1 MMALHLDIY
10 RSDWNDS
17 ANIFHGREYIT
28 VVNIPGPFEPQPS
41 DAVALLEQHAPGA
54 CRLVPAELIGSE
66 WIPLEGMT
74 NGGTYAATSDSRFNE
89 TMREL
94 LGSNFYGAVA
104 VHDRLHWSYEA
115 ASYE

>member
-17 ANIFHGREYIT
+17 ANIFHGREYVT

-66 WIPLEGMT
+66 WKPLEGMT
-74 NGGTYAATSDSRFNE
+74 NGGTYAATSDSRFDE

-94 LGSNFYGAVA
+94 LGGNFYGAVA
-104 VHDRLHWSYEA
+104 VHDRLHWNFEA
-115 ASYE
+115 AN

>member
-1 MMALHLDIY
+1 MMALHLYIY

-17 ANIFHGREYIT
+17 ANIFHGRECIT

-41 DAVALLEQHAPGA
+41 DAVALLEQHVPGA

-66 WIPLEGMT
+66 WKPLEGMT
-74 NGGTYAATSDSRFNE
+74 NGGTYAATSDSRFE
-89 TMREL
+89 EAMREL
-94 LGSNFYGAVA
+94 LGGNFYGAVA

-115 ASYE
+115 AS